1 MNNAVF
7 RKTMENVRKHRNI
20 KLLTRKM
27 IRHYLVSEPNYQTT
41 KFSTKKLL
49 AVELRKTQIPINK
62 PVYLVLSI

>member
-1 MNNAVF
+1 
-7 RKTMENVRKHRNI
+7 
-20 KLLTRKM
+20 M
-27 IRHYLVSEPNYQTT
+27 IRHYLVSEPNYQTR

>member
-1 MNNAVF
+1 MQF
-7 RKTMENVRKHRNI
+7 LEKLWKMWENTNI

-27 IRHYLVSEPNYQTT
+27 IRHYLVSEPNYQTR